1 MTTHESEPLVASSRR
16 DVLKASGAAAIG
28 LGAFF
33 ANSRGEEAGAATEAL
48 STHGTTYATTAY
60 VATAVTTLVAS
71 ERRFNVVTYGADPTG
86 VDDSSAAITKA
97 QRALKL
103 AGGGELFFP
112 PGGRYR
118 FATGIITRT
127 KLADVTMSIN
137 ATGSTLLPFGSGVA
151 INTQMSDPAYWAQ
164 PITPPMSPVVFS
176 VMDCTGLTSGGVG
189 VRHSNAVGAYYDGLV
204 HNAAAT
210 PDSTWP
216 FVGRPGARGWQLTN
230 STDTNGVAR
239 WTEQTVFGPNAGVHN
254 CYVGIEFDAATGTNS
269 FGYTRM
275 IRFVIECSRVRQRG
289 VVVRGSGS
297 VAAQLYGSHL
307 NWQGN
312 NGSSASVV
320 VGTIASA
327 PAPATA
333 ATAATVLSLR
343 SASTSAVADGEIVI
357 LKDAAGHNPQAVMVR
372 GPNPL
377 GTSSIATYRF
387 APSVDY
393 TGGTIEVVPAGC
405 VIGWPGTGSTGW
417 STGTST
423 DSSNLRRSSLQW
435 NMEGGGS
442 TLPVRTCSLFVGTAA
457 TFSAVGY
464 VDLVTYST
472 GLVQNY
478 GTLNFEGAYEGHVT
492 PSADLGTTYLGAS
505 APDVN
510 SVCLGQSFPRILI
523 NDETSVTMTSGQPL
537 IAALTISA
545 GVPIRYLG
553 WYAGASGATN
563 VTNHWLA
570 LLDQNFH
577 LLATTNDLGSTISPR
592 TTYGGAIARTA
603 AGAATSYTP
612 STSGVLY
619 LAIGVVAD
627 VMPSVTG
634 IGLLNSVI
642 GAPLGGG
649 PLLGGVANAFFTT
662 PPSFPTTFVP
672 TPGVAAIPYV
682 WVAGTP

>member
-1 MTTHESEPLVASSRR
+1 MTSDESEPLVASSRR

-33 ANSRGEEAGAATEAL
+33 TSTRGGEAGAVTA
-48 STHGTTYATTAY
+48 HGTTYATTAY
-60 VATAVTTLVAS
+60 VTSAVSTLVAS

-86 VDDSSAAITKA
+86 VGDSSAAITRA
-97 QRALKL
+97 QHALKL

-127 KLADVTMSIN
+127 KLADVTMSIS
-137 ATGSTLLPFGSGVA
+137 ASGSTLLPFGSGVA

-164 PITPPMSPVVFS
+164 PITPPLAPVVFS

-189 VRHSNAVGAYYDGLV
+189 VRHSNAVGAYYDGLI

-210 PDSTWP
+210 PDSSWP
-216 FVGRPGARGWQLTN
+216 FVGRPGARGWQITN

-239 WTEQTVFGPNAGVHN
+239 WTEQTVFGPNSGVHN

-297 VAAQLYGSHL
+297 MPAQLYGSQL

-312 NGSSASVV
+312 NGSSASVL
-320 VGTIASA
+320 VGTITTA
-327 PAPATA
+327 PAAGTA
-333 ATAATVLSLR
+333 ATSLSLK
-343 SASTSAVADGEIVI
+343 SASTSIVADGEIVV

-377 GTSSIATYRF
+377 GAASIATYRF
-387 APSVDY
+387 VASVDY
-393 TGGTIEVVPAGC
+393 SGGTIEVVPTGC

-417 STGTST
+417 STGLST

-478 GTLNFEGAYEGHVT
+478 GTLVLDGTYQGHVN
-492 PSADLGTTYLGAS
+492 PSVDLDTTYLGAS
-505 APDVN
+505 SPDVN
-510 SVCLGQSFPRILI
+510 SVCLGQSFPRMLM
-523 NDETSVTMTSGQPL
+523 NDETSLTMTSGQPL
-537 IAALTISA
+537 IVALTISA
-545 GVPIRYLG
+545 GVPITYLG

-563 VTNHWLA
+563 VAHHWLA

-577 LLATTNDLGSTISPR
+577 VLATTNDLGSTINPR
-592 TTYGGAIARTA
+592 TAYGGAIAQTSSGPA
-603 AGAATSYTP
+603 SSYTP
-612 STSGVLY
+612 TTSGVFY

-627 VMPSVTG
+627 VMPTVTG
-634 IGLLNSVI
+634 LRLLNTDAS
-642 GAPLGGG
+642 GRLSGG
-649 PLLGGVANAFFTT
+649 PLLGGVANASFTT
-662 PPSFPTTFVP
+662 PPSFPTTIGP

-682 WVAGTP
+682 WVSGIS